1 MTKKNE
7 KEYVDPLL
15 WQLVDLG
22 IGAAKETLT
31 EDLEAHIGA
40 LHLCS
45 VINADTAASPSKS
58 TFAFSALASATGSI
72 QIRTR
77 TYSAI
82 VHRAEQ
88 YFDQSFPEGLYLF
101 QGDVAL
107 KRIRKVQQGSIV
119 RLSTS
124 SGFAS

>member
-31 EDLEAHIGA
+31 ENLEAHIGA

-45 VINADTAASPSKS
+45 VINADTTASPSKS
-58 TFAFSALASATGSI
+58 IEIHIRIFSFSFSYWQHPNPNKNVQRHCAS
-72 QIRTR
+72 
-77 TYSAI
+77 
-82 VHRAEQ
+82 
-88 YFDQSFPEGLYLF
+88 
-101 QGDVAL
+101 
-107 KRIRKVQQGSIV
+107 
-119 RLSTS
+119 
-124 SGFAS
+124 